1 MHSKGPGSQHR
12 KQISERTSAT
22 CATALR
28 EKPRK
33 RVQQR
38 VQQCS
43 SLDSSAAATHG
54 ALWPH
59 SAGNGWEQHS
69 CSTCSKSSDILML
82 LLPGFPVL
90 TRGTAHAP
98 SPAQHRPGSPM
109 QGQPGATALTQPD
122 SSCASPSLLP
132 LCPSKAP
139 NAARAAGAAVLGKGL
154 WEAALC
160 RHCRSLAHGQEFR
173 TPRGRSS
180 AAAAVPGPAGSSLS
194 TPVTIWSKQAGARG
208 WAGDV

>member
-1 MHSKGPGSQHR
+1 MCHSPAGEAQEAGP
-12 KQISERTSAT
+12 AA
-22 CATALR
+22 CTA
-28 EKPRK
+28 
-33 RVQQR
+33 VQQPG
-38 VQQCS
+38 QQCS
-43 SLDSSAAATHG
+43 SHTRSPVTPQRRKWMRAAFLQHLQQILRHSHAAAPG
-54 ALWPH
+54 
-59 SAGNGWEQHS
+59 
-69 CSTCSKSSDILML
+69 
-82 LLPGFPVL
+82 LPCPY
-90 TRGTAHAP
+90 RGTAHAP
-98 SPAQHRPGSPM
+98 SPAQHRPGSPV

-208 WAGDV
+208 